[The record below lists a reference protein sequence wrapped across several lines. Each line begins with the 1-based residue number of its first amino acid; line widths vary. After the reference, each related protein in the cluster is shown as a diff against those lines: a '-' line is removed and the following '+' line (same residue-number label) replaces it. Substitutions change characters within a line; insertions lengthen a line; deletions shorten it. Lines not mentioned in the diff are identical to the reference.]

1 MEQLVTAYLISLMQS
16 SPSKQIKSTNMTV
29 SFQECFQKLFRL
41 SRYIIDI
48 AVNPVGAA
56 RKSGVKLLI
65 GKMWSWN
72 IQECKTI

>member
-41 SRYIIDI
+41 SR
-48 AVNPVGAA
+48 
-56 RKSGVKLLI
+56 
-65 GKMWSWN
+65 
-72 IQECKTI
+72 

>member
-29 SFQECFQKLFRL
+29 SFQECFQKLLRL

-65 GKMWSWN
+65 GKM
-72 IQECKTI
+72 